1 MLSSSQWPASHYG
14 FSHLFRHTLPV
25 LPQPFPCRKSRDA
38 GLAAALCQLTAV
50 SESGAGKLRPSGV
63 HPLNPG
69 SVHKRSRSLIQPRH
83 SAASARHP
91 LVSQELVKTSV
102 RNRETLVWAS
112 TGEKKYI
119 LRLSPV
125 PRQGAQTEEA
135 GLFTNLRLFCIPSRG
150 SDTREKGE
158 APGPVRS
165 MTPADPSRRRQL
177 IFRRIRVPAPDSR
190 WPAGGPGQRRRAAGL
205 FSQECRSRRAP

>member
-1 MLSSSQWPASHYG
+1 MKESEPLLRPSGTLETPKLICHCPLTLKSMACPWEGVLKIRPRPMTPSEIPLSQCIRMLSSSQWPASHYG

-102 RNRETLVWAS
+102 RNRE
-112 TGEKKYI
+112 K
-119 LRLSPV
+119 P
-125 PRQGAQTEEA
+125 
-135 GLFTNLRLFCIPSRG
+135 
-150 SDTREKGE
+150 
-158 APGPVRS
+158 
-165 MTPADPSRRRQL
+165 
-177 IFRRIRVPAPDSR
+177 
-190 WPAGGPGQRRRAAGL
+190 
-205 FSQECRSRRAP
+205 